1 MIKLVIKDKLGDKDM
16 KEFSKD
22 EVTVGRTPDNDLF
35 LERKNIS
42 KLHSKFIAKNGKLF
56 VKDMGSTNGTL
67 VNDVRIDGVK
77 AITPADIIS
86 IGDFLIK
93 VKYVAEESESPV
105 IADVSSDDEAAK
117 RRSRRR
123 RGSLDDIPDELS
135 EDKNDIEVAPK
146 KGDEVKKKDAP
157 PVVMSEEEKM
167 YISLQQEIHDRLID
181 YLDLRRLKIDELE
194 DSALRNKTEDAIK
207 DIIEQMDQTGEIPHY
222 VNQFNLLRDVL
233 NEALG
238 LGPLEEFLADESI
251 SEIMVNHANQIY
263 IEQGG
268 KLTLSPK
275 KFSSNKAVLGV
286 IERIVAPIGRRI
298 DESSPLVDARLKDGS
313 RVNAIIPPLA
323 LKGPCITIRKFKKE
337 KLGIDDLIKY
347 NSLSKGMSQFLKM
360 CVLAH
365 KNIFVSG
372 GTGSGKTTTLNII
385 SSFIPEDER
394 IVTIE
399 DAAELQMRQAHVVSL
414 ESRPANIEGK
424 GAITIRELVKNSLR
438 MRPDRIII
446 GECRGGEAL
455 DMLQAMNTGH
465 DGSMTTGHANTPRDM
480 ISRLETMV
488 LMSGMDLP
496 IRAIREQIASAVN
509 IIVQIRRYSDGTR
522 KITNI
527 TEVTGMEV
535 DIITL
540 QDIFY
545 YQQEGFDE
553 KGKVKGKFV
562 ATGFIPKFYED
573 LQRKG
578 ISVDMD
584 IFR

>member
-22 EVTVGRTPDNDLF
+22 EVTIGRTADNDLF

-42 KLHSKFIAKNGKLF
+42 KLHAKIIAKNGKLF
-56 VKDMGSTNGTL
+56 IKDMGSTNGTL
-67 VNDVRIDGVK
+67 VNEAKIDGVK

-86 IGDFLIK
+86 VGDFLIK
-93 VKYVAEESESPV
+93 VKYVAEESESSV
-105 IADVSSDDEAAK
+105 ASDTSSEDEAAK

-135 EDKNDIEVAPK
+135 EDKNDLDIAPK
-146 KGDEVKKKDAP
+146 KGEEEKKTAP
-157 PVVMSEEEKM
+157 PVMMSEEEKM

-337 KLGIDDLIKY
+337 KLGIEDLIKY
-347 NSLSKGMSQFLKM
+347 NSLSKGMAQFLKM

-399 DAAELQMRQAHVVSL
+399 DAAELQMRQPHVVSL

-424 GAITIRELVKNSLR
+424 GAISIRELVKNSLR
-438 MRPDRIII
+438 MRPDRIVI

-509 IIVQIRRYSDGTR
+509 IIVQIRRYSDGSR

-553 KGKVKGKFV
+553 KGKVKGKYV

-578 ISVDMD
+578 IAVDMD